1 MKMSSVSCKLTKI
14 GSTSSGGDSA
24 LGGGRSSLMFT
35 VASGAATMKMMSSTS
50 ITSTNGVTLIS
61 ALSPNRFLAPPLL
74 SPVPTV
80 PAIDLSIL
88 AVCPRGI
95 VLFELERHFDDG
107 VRNGAPGRPVAP
119 FLHRVDR

>member
-1 MKMSSVSCKLTKI
+1 MKICPVSCKLTKT
-14 GSTSSGGDSA
+14 GSTGGGVVSG

-61 ALSPNRFLAPPLL
+61 LLSPKRFLPPPVV

-80 PAIDLSIL
+80 PAMFLNPCWPPVD
-88 AVCPRGI
+88 
-95 VLFELERHFDDG
+95 LFELERHFDDG
-107 VRNGAPGRPVAP
+107 VWNGAPGRPVAP
-119 FLHRVDR
+119 LLHRVRGRG